1 MRQGESM
8 AEVMDKP
15 TRSKSRTLQIPTKDG
30 GEERLLALSLG
41 AIGVVFGDIG
51 TSPLYTLREAFHGP
65 FAIVYSPDNV
75 LGVISLIFWS
85 LIVVI
90 SIKYLLVIM
99 RADNHGEGGILALVA
114 LMKPWQ
120 LVPGSLR
127 SKLLFLGLFGAA
139 LLYGDSTIT
148 PAISVL
154 SAMEGIN
161 VATPNVEHYVVPT
174 SLLILLALFWFQ
186 SHGTA
191 RVGAVFGPIM
201 LLWFVTLAGLGIY
214 GIQQDPSILW
224 ALNPEYAIALFL
236 HNGSTGLMVLGAVFL
251 AITGGEALYADMGH
265 FGPLPI
271 RVAWFVLI
279 LPALT
284 LNYFGQGALLLH
296 DPSAVTQPF
305 YHLAPDTLLYPLVI
319 LSTLAAIIAS
329 QAVITGAFSLTRQAI
344 QLGMLPRMTIIQ
356 TSAEEYGQ
364 VYIPVVNWLLMLATL
379 ALVVGFGSSAR
390 LAAAYGIAVSA
401 DMVITTLLTLFLGRA
416 LGFGYRWIMAACIGF
431 LLIDLSFLAANMV
444 KIIDGGW
451 YALLV
456 ALLLMIVMTT
466 WRRGREIL
474 RQRLYPDTEPLKS
487 FLARLRVDKPGRVPG
502 TAVFLTAQ
510 GPHTPPMLIHHLQ
523 HNKVLHEKVILVTV
537 VVESVPRLP
546 ASQRLHIDSLGQGFY
561 RVTIH
566 YGFNQAVNIPVA
578 LRLAEEFG
586 LKIDPDNTT
595 YYVGRET
602 LIPSKKLVGMALW
615 RERLFAILSRNA
627 TSAIAYYGLPVER
640 VVELGI
646 QVEI

>member
-1 MRQGESM
+1 M
-8 AEVMDKP
+8 ADVMDE
-15 TRSKSRTLQIPTKDG
+15 SAESRRHTLQIPTKDV

-41 AIGVVFGDIG
+41 AIGIVFGDIG

-65 FAIVYSPDNV
+65 FSIAYSPANV

-90 SIKYLLVIM
+90 SLKYLLVIM

-120 LVPGSLR
+120 VERGSLR

-161 VATPNVEHYVVPT
+161 VATPNVQHYVVPI

-201 LLWFVTLAGLGIY
+201 LLWFLTLAGLGIY
-214 GIQQDPSILW
+214 GILQDPGILR
-224 ALNPEYAIALFL
+224 ALDPEHAIGFFIR
-236 HNGSTGLMVLGAVFL
+236 NGATGFMVLGAVFL

-271 RVAWFVLI
+271 RVAWFALI

-296 DPSAVTQPF
+296 EPSAVTQPF
-305 YHLAPDTLLYPLVI
+305 YHLAPPALLYPLVI
-319 LSTLAAIIAS
+319 LSTVAAIIAS

-364 VYIPVVNWLLMLATL
+364 VYIPTVNWLLMWATL
-379 ALVVGFGSSAR
+379 GLVVGFGSSAR

-401 DMVITTLLTLFLGRA
+401 DMVITTLLALFLGRA
-416 LGFGYRWIMAACIGF
+416 LGVGYRWIMAACVGF
-431 LLIDLSFLAANMV
+431 LVIDLSFLAANMV

-451 YALLV
+451 YALLIAV
-456 ALLLMIVMTT
+456 ILMTIMTT

-474 RQRLYPDTEPLKS
+474 RQRLYPDTEPLKA
-487 FLARLRVDKPGRVPG
+487 FLTRLQAEKPGRVPG

-510 GPHTPPMLIHHLQ
+510 GPYTPPMLIHHLQ

-537 VVESVPRLP
+537 VIESVPRLP
-546 ASQRLHIDSLGQGFY
+546 ASQRLRIESLGQGFY
-561 RVTIH
+561 RVTIS

-602 LIPSKKLVGMALW
+602 LIPSKKLEGMALW

-627 TSAIAYYGLPVER
+627 TSAVAYYGIPVER

>member
-1 MRQGESM
+1 M

-15 TRSKSRTLQIPTKDG
+15 ARSKSRTLQIPTKDG

-65 FAIVYSPDNV
+65 FSIAYSPDNV

-99 RADNHGEGGILALVA
+99 RVDNHGEGGILALVA
-114 LMKPWQ
+114 LMKPRQ
-120 LVPGSLR
+120 VVPGSLR

-161 VATPNVEHYVVPT
+161 VATPNFEHYVVPI
-174 SLLILLALFWFQ
+174 SLLILLVLFWFQ

-191 RVGAVFGPIM
+191 RVGAIFGPIM
-201 LLWFVTLAGLGIY
+201 LLWFLTLAGLGIY
-214 GIQQDPSILW
+214 GIQHDPSILW
-224 ALNPEYAIALFL
+224 ALNPEHAIALFL
-236 HNGSTGLMVLGAVFL
+236 RNGSAGLMVLGAVFL

-271 RVAWFVLI
+271 RLAWFVLI

-296 DPSAVTQPF
+296 DPGAVTQPF
-305 YHLAPDTLLYPLVI
+305 YHLAPDALLYPLVI

-364 VYIPVVNWLLMLATL
+364 VYIPVINWLLMLATL

-416 LGFGYRWIMAACIGF
+416 LGLSYRWIMAACVGF
-431 LLIDLSFLAANMV
+431 LVIDLFFLAANMV
-444 KIIDGGW
+444 KIVDGGW
-451 YALLV
+451 YALLI

-474 RQRLYPDTEPLKS
+474 RQRLYPDTEPLQS
-487 FLARLRVDKPGRVPG
+487 FLARLRVDKPDRVPG
-502 TAVFLTAQ
+502 TAVFLTAP

-561 RVTIH
+561 RVTIS

>member
-1 MRQGESM
+1 M
-8 AEVMDKP
+8 ADVMDE
-15 TRSKSRTLQIPTKDG
+15 SAESRLHTLQIPTKDV

-41 AIGVVFGDIG
+41 AIGIVFGDIG

-65 FAIVYSPDNV
+65 FSIAYSPANV

-90 SIKYLLVIM
+90 SLKYLLVIM

-120 LVPGSLR
+120 VERGSLR

-161 VATPNVEHYVVPT
+161 VATPHLEHYVVPV
-174 SLLILLALFWFQ
+174 SLFILLALFWFQ

-201 LLWFVTLAGLGIY
+201 LLWFLTLAGLGIY
-214 GIQQDPSILW
+214 GIQQDPGILR
-224 ALNPEYAIALFL
+224 ALDPEHAIGFFIR
-236 HNGSTGLMVLGAVFL
+236 NGTTGFMVLGAVFL

-271 RVAWFVLI
+271 RVAWFALI

-296 DPSAVTQPF
+296 DPARHPPF
-305 YHLAPDTLLYPLVI
+305 YHLAPDALLYPLVI
-319 LSTLAAIIAS
+319 LSTVAAIIAS

-364 VYIPVVNWLLMLATL
+364 VYIPTVNWLLMWADVGPGRGIRQLGAAGGGLRHRGVGRHGDHDLAGLIPGSGTGRRL
-379 ALVVGFGSSAR
+379 SLDHGGLRGIPGDRSVLPGGEHGQDHRWRLVRPADRRHSDDDHDD
-390 LAAAYGIAVSA
+390 LAA
-401 DMVITTLLTLFLGRA
+401 RA
-416 LGFGYRWIMAACIGF
+416 
-431 LLIDLSFLAANMV
+431 
-444 KIIDGGW
+444 
-451 YALLV
+451 
-456 ALLLMIVMTT
+456 
-466 WRRGREIL
+466 
-474 RQRLYPDTEPLKS
+474 
-487 FLARLRVDKPGRVPG
+487 
-502 TAVFLTAQ
+502 
-510 GPHTPPMLIHHLQ
+510 
-523 HNKVLHEKVILVTV
+523 
-537 VVESVPRLP
+537 
-546 ASQRLHIDSLGQGFY
+546 
-561 RVTIH
+561 
-566 YGFNQAVNIPVA
+566 
-578 LRLAEEFG
+578 
-586 LKIDPDNTT
+586 
-595 YYVGRET
+595 
-602 LIPSKKLVGMALW
+602 
-615 RERLFAILSRNA
+615 
-627 TSAIAYYGLPVER
+627 
-640 VVELGI
+640 
-646 QVEI
+646 